1 MNLEMVNELCRELAE
16 VAYEARAAEYLE
28 MLREDELAAM
38 AFEHDMQMYACHSYD
53 LDAQYYGEYR

>member
-28 MLREDELAAM
+28 MLQEDELAAM

-53 LDAQYYGEYR
+53 LDA